1 MSETDAIAESGV
13 APGRSA
19 NAPLAQPSIRLLGL
33 DFNARSPAEV
43 LRLIAARPAGAP
55 FAYVASLNADHL
67 VRLSRKPAF
76 RPYYDDA
83 WLRLLD
89 SQVVAHLAYLL
100 GLPVPP
106 VVTFSDLTADLVRHA
121 LLTDKTVNILGL
133 TKREAQALARRTAL
147 RFAHYSPPAR
157 FESDADS
164 LERTLRFVEDNPAHL
179 VFLAVGSPQQEML
192 ARTLAARGVAV
203 GTGLCVGPALRFLA
217 GTEKRA
223 PVMLQRA
230 GLEWVWRLAQNPRRL
245 WRRYLVK
252 NPAILGL
259 LWREARG
266 RC

>member
-1 MSETDAIAESGV
+1 MSESDAIAESGV

-19 NAPLAQPSIRLLGL
+19 NAPFAQPSIRLLGL
-33 DFNARSPAEV
+33 DFNARSPTEV

-89 SQVVAHLAYLL
+89 SQVVARLAYLL

-106 VVTFSDLTADLVRHA
+106 VVTSSDLTADLVRHA
-121 LLTDKTVNILGL
+121 LSTDKMVNILGM
-133 TKREAQALARRTAL
+133 TKRQAQALSRRTTL

-179 VFLAVGSPQQEML
+179 VFLAVGSPRQEML
-192 ARTLAARGVAV
+192 ARALAARGVAV

-223 PVMLQRA
+223 PIMLQKA
-230 GLEWVWRLAQNPRRL
+230 GLEWAWRLAQNPRRL
-245 WRRYLVK
+245 WRRYLIN
-252 NPAILGL
+252 NPTIFAL
-259 LWREARG
+259 LWREVRAR
-266 RC
+266 R

>member
-43 LRLIAARPAGAP
+43 MRLIAARPAGAP

-89 SQVVAHLAYLL
+89 SQVVARLAYLL

-106 VVTFSDLTADLVRHA
+106 VVTSSDLTADLVRHA
-121 LLTDKTVNILGL
+121 LSTDKMVNILGM
-133 TKREAQALARRTAL
+133 TKRQAQALSRRTTL

-179 VFLAVGSPQQEML
+179 VFLAVGSPRQEML
-192 ARTLAARGVAV
+192 ARALAARGVAV

-223 PVMLQRA
+223 PIMLQKA
-230 GLEWVWRLAQNPRRL
+230 GLEWAWRLAQNPRRL
-245 WRRYLVK
+245 WRRYLIN
-252 NPAILGL
+252 NPTIFAL
-259 LWREARG
+259 LWREVRAR
-266 RC
+266 R